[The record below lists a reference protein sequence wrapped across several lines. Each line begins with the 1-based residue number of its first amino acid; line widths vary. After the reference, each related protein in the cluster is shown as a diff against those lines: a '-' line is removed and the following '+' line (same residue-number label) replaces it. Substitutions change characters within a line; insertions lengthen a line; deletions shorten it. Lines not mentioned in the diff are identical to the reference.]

1 MAERR
6 KQVIRQCV
14 YTPQRVNEFVEVVGL
29 VIGQFAVVRDEY
41 CNWQLVHVASGRIL
55 LGCSSALTGARLA
68 QLIEARGFDFDAY
81 ALAADKE
88 TGLPEFLF
96 SPEFAV
102 MNKAAHDEYR
112 FLCNWLEERDPE
124 EPLY

>member
-14 YTPQRVNEFVEVVGL
+14 YTPQRGNEFVEVVGL

-41 CNWQLVHVASGRIL
+41 CNCQLVHVASGRIL
-55 LGCSSALTGARLA
+55 LGCSSVLTGARLA

-81 ALAADKE
+81 ALAGEKE
-88 TGLPEFLF
+88 KGPF
-96 SPEFAV
+96 SPEFAA

-112 FLCNWLEERDPE
+112 FLCNWLEERDPSR
-124 EPLY
+124 